1 MEAKLKNNKGI
12 AMITVL
18 LITVILGILTVVA
31 LHELGYDVINAGQNT
46 TTEYA
51 RNISNSA
58 TSIILPAIGA
68 GGTLGGITINPMD
81 SDSIIIGDYY
91 YTTANSSILNNN
103 GTTYLNLNA
112 SNLLSTSVSQ
122 SILGNTQSG
131 EQIGFE
137 YEVTTCWEYQ
147 TGEPP
152 VTQYYYYTGFINV
165 ISRDNA
171 NSKLVETGAN
181 FTYGTFTAAQLPSS
195 PNNCNDATPTTNPA

>member
-46 TTEYA
+46 NTEYA

-58 TSIILPAIGA
+58 TSIILPVIGA
-68 GGTLGGITINPMD
+68 GGTRTLGGITINPMD
-81 SDSIIIGDYY
+81 SDSITIGDYY
-91 YTTANSSILNNN
+91 YTTANSNTLNNN
-103 GTTYLNLNA
+103 TTYVNLNA

-137 YEVTTCWEYQ
+137 YEVTTCWHY
-147 TGEPP
+147 TNPTPP
-152 VTQYYYYTGFINV
+152 PAIQYYYYTGFINV

-181 FTYGTFTAAQLPSS
+181 FTYGTFTTRPA
-195 PNNCNDATPTTNPA
+195 NCAPTTTTNPA

>member
-46 TTEYA
+46 NTEYA

-58 TSIILPAIGA
+58 TSIILPVIGA
-68 GGTLGGITINPMD
+68 GGTLGGGITINPM
-81 SDSIIIGDYY
+81 DSIIIGDYY
-91 YTTANSSILNNN
+91 YTTANSNTLNNN
-103 GTTYLNLNA
+103 TTYVNLNA

-137 YEVTTCWEYQ
+137 YEVTTCWGY
-147 TGEPP
+147 TINPAPP
-152 VTQYYYYTGFINV
+152 YTILYYYYTGFINV

-181 FTYGTFTAAQLPSS
+181 FTYGTFTTQPA
-195 PNNCNDATPTTNPA
+195 NCAPTTTTNPA

>member
-68 GGTLGGITINPMD
+68 GGTLGGGITINPM
-81 SDSIIIGDYY
+81 DSIIIGDYY

-137 YEVTTCWEYQ
+137 YEVTTCWHY
-147 TGEPP
+147 TNPTPP
-152 VTQYYYYTGFINV
+152 PAIQYYYYTGFINV

>member
-68 GGTLGGITINPMD
+68 GRTLGGITINSMN
-81 SDSIIIGDYY
+81 SITIGDYY
-91 YTTANSSILNNN
+91 YTTTNSNTLNN

-137 YEVTTCWEYQ
+137 YVATACWEYQ

-181 FTYGTFTAAQLPSS
+181 FTYGTFTAAQLPS